1 MIILDWSPLVSVI
14 LPTFDRMPWLQS
26 SLQSVLEQTYSNLEI
41 IVVDDGSTD
50 STPEFLASTPRN
62 VRCFRQENQ
71 GVAAARNLGLQHVR
85 GELIAFQDSDDIWHP
100 HRLERGIAQLAG
112 HPDIGLTC
120 AGSRLV
126 DVDGNEL
133 GKRWKPIQSGNVT
146 EELFGDCFVTMPTV
160 LVRKSVTDLAGMFDT
175 TLRVN
180 SDYEYWLRIS
190 LLTRFAGIDEALVDV
205 RRSPTSLTKQN
216 RPEKACIALRS
227 LEHFY
232 NELGG
237 QEAICPQA
245 ASRRLARLSFVAA
258 RAQLRAGCREKAR
271 DLFARSLD
279 YRPTFRA
286 ALGRLRAA

>member
-1 MIILDWSPLVSVI
+1 MPDWSPLVSVI
-14 LPTFDRMPWLQS
+14 LPTFNRMPWLQS
-26 SLQSVLEQTYSNLEI
+26 SLQSVLEQTCSNLEV

-50 STPEFLASTPRN
+50 GTPEFLASTPQN

-85 GELIAFQDSDDIWHP
+85 GELVAFQDSDDIWHP
-100 HRLERGIAQLAG
+100 HRLERGITEFDG
-112 HPDIGLTC
+112 HSDIGLTC
-120 AGSRLV
+120 AGATLI
-126 DVDGNEL
+126 DVDGHEIR
-133 GKRWKPIQSGNVT
+133 KRWKPIPSGNVT
-146 EELFGDCFVTMPTV
+146 EELFRDCFVTMPTV
-160 LVRKSVTDLAGMFDT
+160 LVRKSVTDVAGMFDT

-180 SDYEYWLRIS
+180 SDYEYWLRVS
-190 LLTRFAGIDEALVDV
+190 LLTKFAGIDEALVNV
-205 RRSPTSLTKQN
+205 RRSPTSLTKMN
-216 RPEKACIALRS
+216 RPEKSCIGLRS

-237 QEAICPQA
+237 REAICPRA

-258 RAQLRAGCREKAR
+258 RAHLRAGCREKAR
-271 DLFARSLD
+271 DLFARSLN